1 MVNPN
6 ETAQKKYRILVID
19 DEPDVLDSIVDS
31 ISDDTYIIESE
42 TDSAAALAKINNTG
56 YDLVLT
62 DLMMPGVTG
71 MDIVSAIQKSAADTL
86 VIVITGH
93 ATLNTAIESLQ
104 LGVYDYVRKP
114 FQSLE
119 LKSILKRATEILD
132 LQRANKQLNEKNKRI
147 LEKLSFIIDV
157 SEIMYQL
164 TNLDALIEMLM
175 DTVES
180 YFGFER
186 CAFLKEDLKNDTFHI
201 ARQTGLDRL
210 DHTFYFSGSSYI
222 NHQKVP
228 ENRLSVILI
237 NDGQIKIDD
246 RLISFDPGRLYL
258 LPLMFQGH
266 VIGFVLLAQDI
277 KEAEANDETITLL
290 NVFLAQIAP
299 AIHGLIAANP
309 GGLAA
314 DGDLVHFI
322 RNQLNYARSVLS
334 PVGFTIFRFEFN
346 SPSGD
351 MFSIQDMFENVQKFV
366 GTHVNSPTRVR
377 WLTQDTVLLVFPET
391 DLFDVES
398 ESVSLKHAILSE
410 VLPKEPD
417 SKINII
423 HACLSSADRVDSA
436 VDVMTR
442 LWSKLFHEVQMA
454 KNEKSLVHIN

>member
-6 ETAQKKYRILVID
+6 KTVQKKYQILVVD

-42 TDSAAALAKINNTG
+42 TDSAVALTKIEKTA

-71 MDIVSAIQKSAADTL
+71 MDIVSAIQKSTADTL

-114 FQSLE
+114 FQGSE

-132 LQRANKQLNEKNKRI
+132 LQRANTQLNEKNKRI

-164 TNLDALIEMLM
+164 TNFDALIEMLM
-175 DTVES
+175 DTLDS
-180 YFGFER
+180 YFGFGR

-201 ARQTGLDRL
+201 ARQTGMDFLDSN
-210 DHTFYFSGSSYI
+210 FYFLGSSYI

-228 ENRLSVILI
+228 ENRPSVILV
-237 NDGQIKIDD
+237 NNGQIKIDD
-246 RLISFDPGRLYL
+246 RMISFHSGRLYL

-266 VIGFVLLAQDI
+266 VIGYVIIEQDL
-277 KEAEANDETITLL
+277 EETQASDETLTLL

-322 RNQLNYARSVLS
+322 RNQVNYARSVLS
-334 PVGFTIFRFEFN
+334 PVGFAIFRFEFN

-366 GTHVNSPTRVR
+366 KTHISPPTRAR

-398 ESVSLKHAILSE
+398 ESVSLKQAILSD

-436 VDVMTR
+436 ADVLTQ
-442 LWSKLFHEVQMA
+442 LWTKLFHEAQMA
-454 KNEKSLVHIN
+454 KNEKSLLHTN